1 VGQQSRTKQVPFP
14 FHRPLTP
21 DGLVLK
27 LATRL
32 CGEVLP
38 PEVKPGAKRIKLNNL
53 GLGFS
58 TLERLEEG
66 QRGIEGFFKPGLPPL
81 VASKR
86 KAPAGPPSSD
96 EEDIQVVERKS
107 THNSFFV
114 KPSVG
119 GSSSSGPPPSEA
131 STSAASS
138 KTASP
143 LRKKAKATPAVAAS
157 PPSWTCPQCRK
168 RLPLLVID
176 DADEDDRGWITAEN
190 DRVRM
195 EHEDWHVA
203 LSFQEDSPDKKT
215 VPKADAAGSR
225 KVKKKPDDRAKTKAG
240 GKDTRG
246 GGSGASGGGLG
257 DWLTRK

>member
-1 VGQQSRTKQVPFP
+1 MPFP

-58 TLERLEEG
+58 ALERLEEG
-66 QRGIEGFFKPGLPPL
+66 QRGIEGFFKPGPPP
-81 VASKR
+81 VSGSKR
-86 KAPAGPPSSD
+86 KAPVGPPSDD
-96 EEDIQVVERKS
+96 EDGIEVVERKS
-107 THNSFFV
+107 TLNGFFR
-114 KPSVG
+114 KPNIG
-119 GSSSSGPPPSEA
+119 GSSSGPPPSEA

-143 LRKKAKATPAVAAS
+143 LRKKVKAS
-157 PPSWTCPQCRK
+157 PPASSSASSWSCPQCRK
-168 RLPLLVID
+168 SLPLLVIN
-176 DADEDDRGWITAEN
+176 DADEEDRDWITAEN
-190 DRVRM
+190 DRIRM

-215 VPKADAAGSR
+215 VPKTDAAGSR
-225 KVKKKPDDRAKTKAG
+225 KVKKKLDDKAKARMG
-240 GKDTRG
+240 GKDARG
-246 GGSGASGGGLG
+246 GVGGGRGGGLG
-257 DWLTRK
+257 DWLKRK